1 VSASQLL
8 LDKLDKLG
16 KAQCNI
22 DVCASFYDSFDPA
35 DCTYKPHGGGPR
47 RVCTK

>member
-1 VSASQLL
+1 M

>member
-1 VSASQLL
+1 L

-22 DVCASFYDSFDPA
+22 DVCASFYDSFDTA
-35 DCTYKPHGGGPR
+35 DCTYKPYGGGPR
-47 RVCTK
+47 RACTK

>member
-1 VSASQLL
+1 L

-22 DVCASFYDSFDPA
+22 DVCASFYDSFDTA
-35 DCTYKPHGGGPR
+35 DCTYKPYGGGPR